1 MDRAPKSKSWYNA
14 RMAIDPRHIEL
25 SPEMKQALAEKA
37 EQSGLP
43 WTEVLTE
50 ALRMFRPS
58 RSRQRVES
66 SSRSFYDAMMEDG
79 AIGVVKEGL
88 PEDLATNP
96 RHMEGFGRD
105 HQAGSD

>member
-1 MDRAPKSKSWYNA
+1 MV
-14 RMAIDPRHIEL
+14 IDPRHIEL

-43 WTEVLTE
+43 WPEVLAE
-50 ALRMFRPS
+50 ALRLFPPS
-58 RSRQRVES
+58 RNRERVVS
-66 SSRSFYDAMMEDG
+66 SSRSFHDAMMEAG

-88 PEDLATNP
+88 PEDLATNR

-105 HQAGSD
+105 R